1 MALFERKMQD
11 PVPGTARVVDNDGLH
26 SLPGQAVH
34 CPLDLMVEAEGI
46 PAYMVH
52 IKVRPKTGKWPEIN
66 QVLPVVLDRG
76 NPARVEIVW
85 DQVQS
90 LQDRVQM
97 RTARRLDDAR
107 QAVASGS
114 ASDAPAGD
122 GSPQDLMRQALANP
136 AVFAEKMRAQGMA
149 SAGLPRGAQAAAAPA
164 ASAPVDLVDRVAK
177 LADLRDRGALTEDEF
192 QAQKK
197 RILGG

>member
-26 SLPGQAVH
+26 SLPGQAIH

-66 QVLPVVLDRG
+66 QMLPVILDRS

-85 DQVQS
+85 DQIQS

-97 RTARRLDDAR
+97 RKARRLDDAR

-122 GSPQDLMRQALANP
+122 GSPQDLMRQALASP
-136 AVFAEKMRAQGMA
+136 AVFAEKMRAQGMS
-149 SAGLPRGAQAAAAPA
+149 SAGFPLGAQAAEAPVA
-164 ASAPVDLVDRVAK
+164 PAPVDLVDRVAK

-197 RILGG
+197 RILGD

>member
-11 PVPGTARVVDNDGLH
+11 PVPGTARVVDNDGLN

-34 CPLDLMVEAEGI
+34 CPLDLMVEAEGM

-66 QVLPVVLDRG
+66 QMLPVVLDRS
-76 NPARVEIVW
+76 NLARVEIVW
-85 DQVQS
+85 DQIQS

-97 RTARRLDDAR
+97 RKARRLDDAQ
-107 QAVASGS
+107 QAVAGNS
-114 ASDAPAGD
+114 AWDAPAGD
-122 GSPQDLMRQALANP
+122 GSTQDLMRQALGNP
-136 AVFAEKMRAQGMA
+136 AAFAEKMRAQGMT
-149 SAGLPRGAQAAAAPA
+149 SAGFPQGAQAAGGPA
-164 ASAPVDLVDRVAK
+164 ASAPADVADRVAK

-192 QAQKK
+192 QAQKG